1 MQLSQDLL
9 LDVESYGESDG
20 ESDGEGQSEAA
31 RKGAYKY
38 KPELLW
44 LKYGKASVAV
54 L

>member
-20 ESDGEGQSEAA
+20 EGQSEAA
-31 RKGAYKY
+31 REGAYKY

-44 LKYGKASVAV
+44 LKYEKASVAV